1 MQRREAM
8 RSLFG
13 ALSCTALGAL
23 VASAFLGGSAAS
35 AANPANEPA
44 RGAPPA
50 AAREVVAV
58 LGTGRVGAALG
69 PRLGALGY
77 RVVYGTRDPDRA
89 ELQALVAR
97 SGESASAKTSTAAVA
112 AASIVIVAL
121 PWNATEAA
129 LRDLDLAGKL
139 IIDPT
144 NAMRMGRDGLMEPV
158 ADTSAG
164 ERIQALAP
172 KATVVKAFNTVGA
185 HVMAD
190 PAAAGGP
197 VTIPIAADDR
207 AAKERVMQL
216 ARELG
221 FETLDAGPLRHS
233 RQLEGMAIIY
243 MVPYLKGPR
252 GESFE
257 FYLRRGAAPK
267 ISQGVRP
274 AE

>member
-1 MQRREAM
+1 M
-8 RSLFG
+8 RLVM
-13 ALSCTALGAL
+13 ALAAAAVAALTL
-23 VASAFLGGSAAS
+23 ASAMAA
-35 AANPANEPA
+35 PAT
-44 RGAPPA
+44 
-50 AAREVVAV
+50 REVVAV

-69 PRLGALGY
+69 PRMGALGY
-77 RVVYGTRDPDRA
+77 RVVYGSRDPTRA
-89 ELQALVAR
+89 EIKTLVER
-97 SGESASAKTSTAAVA
+97 SGRSASASTTAVA
-112 AASIVIVAL
+112 VAVATVVIVAL
-121 PWNATEAA
+121 PWNVTETT
-129 LRDLDLAGKL
+129 LRELQLDGKL

-158 ADTSAG
+158 VDTSAG

-197 VTIPIAADDR
+197 VTIPVAADDG

-216 ARELG
+216 ARDLG
-221 FETLDAGPLRHS
+221 FETIDAGPLRHS
-233 RQLEGMAIIY
+233 RQLEGMALIY

-257 FYLRRGAAPK
+257 YYLRRGAAPRV
-267 ISQGVRP
+267 SQGVRP

>member
-8 RSLFG
+8 RWL
-13 ALSCTALGAL
+13 LGAL
-23 VASAFLGGSAAS
+23 VAGALVVGRAAS
-35 AANPANEPA
+35 AASGASPAHEPM
-44 RGAPPA
+44 RGAPAAAPA
-50 AAREVVAV
+50 ATAREVVAV

-69 PRLGALGY
+69 PRLGVLGY
-77 RVVYGTRDPDRA
+77 RVVYGTRDPGRA
-89 ELQALVAR
+89 ALQALVAR
-97 SGESASAKTSTAAVA
+97 SGAGASANITTAAVA

-121 PWNATEAA
+121 PWNATEAT

-158 ADTSAG
+158 VDTSAG

-243 MVPYLKGPR
+243 MVPYLKGLR
-252 GESFE
+252 GDSFE

-267 ISQGVRP
+267 VSQGVRP

>member
-1 MQRREAM
+1 MFAM
-8 RSLFG
+8 MVLAAVS
-13 ALSCTALGAL
+13 
-23 VASAFLGGSAAS
+23 ASAPTPESAAT
-35 AANPANEPA
+35 
-44 RGAPPA
+44 AP
-50 AAREVVAV
+50 REVVAV

-77 RVVYGTRDPDRA
+77 RVIYGSRDPYRA
-89 ELQALVAR
+89 ELKALVER
-97 SGESASAKTSTAAVA
+97 SGKSASAKTTAAA
-112 AASIVIVAL
+112 AAAATIVIVAL
-121 PWNATEAA
+121 PWSATETT
-129 LRDLDLAGKL
+129 LRELELGGKL
-139 IIDPT
+139 VIDPT
-144 NAMRMGRDGLMEPV
+144 NAMRIGRDGLMEPAV
-158 ADTSAG
+158 DTSAG

-197 VTIPIAADDR
+197 VTIPVAADDL
-207 AAKERVMQL
+207 AAKGRVMQL

-221 FETLDAGPLRHS
+221 FETMDAGPLRHS
-233 RQLEGMAIIY
+233 RQLEGMALIY

-257 FYLRRGAAPK
+257 YYLRRGAAPRV
-267 ISQGVRP
+267 SQGVRP